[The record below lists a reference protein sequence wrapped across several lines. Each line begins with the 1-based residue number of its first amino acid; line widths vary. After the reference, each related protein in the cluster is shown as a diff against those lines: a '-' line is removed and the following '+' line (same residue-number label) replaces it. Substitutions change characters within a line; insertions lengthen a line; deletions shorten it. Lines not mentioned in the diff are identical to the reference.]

1 MSRKRTRHWSP
12 AFPMTRSRARSA
24 RLRPTPFPDTA
35 RARNCECKRH
45 GTVTADLVTGH
56 RCGGRPAPGVH
67 RLSPSTGRQLPSRNQ
82 TSAGQVRT
90 ETLAFLV
97 TCRFEFM
104 FTPKHG
110 LNLVESFFS
119 KAARTLLRGV
129 TSKEELVDRAVPTS
143 NPLRS
148 SGPARTRQQERYFG
162 TSKLVT
168 VIRKKHSIKR
178 QLPDNTTVTKPLT
191 RPRNV
196 DTLVD
201 GIASFIWSN
210 TGHLPHRSAVASQL
224 APKHLPAYPQDSSSD
239 RDSVY
244 SLSSDK
250 GMETSCRE

>member
-1 MSRKRTRHWSP
+1 MGRKRTRHWSP
-12 AFPMTRSRARSA
+12 AFPMMRSQARSA

-35 RARNCECKRH
+35 RARDCECKRH
-45 GTVTADLVTGH
+45 GMVTADLVTGH

-67 RLSPSTGRQLPSRNQ
+67 RLSPSTGRRLPSRNQ
-82 TSAGQVRT
+82 TSAGQARM

-97 TCRFEFM
+97 TYWFEFM

-110 LNLVESFFS
+110 LNLVESFFN

-129 TSKEELVDRAVPTS
+129 ASKKELVERTVPTS
-143 NPLRS
+143 NPLHS
-148 SGPARTRQQERYFG
+148 SGPARWTTRQQECYFG
-162 TSKLVT
+162 TSTLVT

-201 GIASFIWSN
+201 GIASFI
-210 TGHLPHRSAVASQL
+210 
-224 APKHLPAYPQDSSSD
+224 
-239 RDSVY
+239 
-244 SLSSDK
+244 
-250 GMETSCRE
+250 